1 MTSLEKISRNN
12 PFFKHGYTAAMSS
25 IFQMP
30 RTVWLVGIISF
41 INDSASEMLYPLI
54 PLYLA
59 SVLMAGPKAMGL
71 IEGIADAT
79 SSLLKLA
86 SGVLVDKTKRI
97 KPWLFFGY
105 GLAGL
110 SRPLVAFAGSWV
122 TVLFIRF
129 ADRVGKGLRSSPRDA
144 LLADSVASH
153 QRGMAYGLH
162 RAMDNG
168 GAVLGPIIAYGL
180 LSMHVPI
187 KDIFLLAIIPATLC
201 LILVLCVKEPKRIPV
216 ESTPLRW
223 KLSEMPTSLKRFLV
237 VVAIFSLGNS
247 SNIFLLFR
255 AKELG
260 IPEAY
265 IPLLWAVVS
274 LIAALFSTPLASLS
288 DRVGRFPILLGG
300 YFAFAVVYVSL
311 GLFDEGL
318 IALALTF
325 GLYGIFVAAT
335 EGVEKA
341 MVADLAPD
349 DKRGTAFGWF
359 NMTVGIFLLPSSV
372 IFGELYEGASPSVAF
387 AFSAAC
393 AALACILLWHW
404 FKPGR
409 TAQVGS

>member
-1 MTSLEKISRNN
+1 
-12 PFFKHGYTAAMSS
+12 MSS

-30 RTVWLVGIISF
+30 RTVWLIGLISF

-71 IEGIADAT
+71 IEGVADAT
-79 SSLLKLA
+79 SSLLKLV

-144 LLADSVASH
+144 LLADAVASH
-153 QRGMAYGLH
+153 QRGLAYGFH

-168 GAVLGPIIAYGL
+168 GAVLGPIIAYAL

-201 LILVLCVKEPKRIPV
+201 LILVLYVKEPKRIPV

-223 KLSEMPTSLKRFLV
+223 KLSEMPVPLKRFLA

-260 IPEAY
+260 VPEAY
-265 IPLLWAVVS
+265 VPLLWAVVS

-288 DRVGRFPILLGG
+288 DRIGRFPMLLGG
-300 YFAFAVVYVSL
+300 YAAFAVVYMSL
-311 GLFDEGL
+311 GLFNQGV
-318 IALALTF
+318 IALALSF
-325 GLYGIFVAAT
+325 ALYGIFVAAT

-341 MVADLAPD
+341 MVADLAPT

-359 NMTVGIFLLPSSV
+359 NMIVGIFLLPSSV
-372 IFGELYEGASPSVAF
+372 IFGELYESVSPGIAF

-393 AALACILLWHW
+393 AVLACILLWIW
-404 FKPGR
+404 FKPER
-409 TAQVGS
+409 TIEP